1 GPPRRR
7 STRRSAPDRPAR
19 AGQGRPQS
27 VRGRAAGRRRRR
39 PGPPPPDRRR
49 RRGARP
55 PRAARRGRGRA
66 RPPGDPGGGAP
77 ARGAASRERIAQ
89 RTPSVVKLTRR
100 PAPVQGGRVQIV
112 VVRHA
117 DSVAEGPRLPDEH
130 RYLTARGR
138 ADARA
143 LGALLAEAGIAIGA
157 AVSSPLVR
165 AIQTAELVTGAIG
178 WAGAIEASCRLA
190 PGTSVSA
197 VADWL
202 AEEAA
207 RVQGGALIAF
217 GHE

>member
-1 GPPRRR
+1 
-7 STRRSAPDRPAR
+7 
-19 AGQGRPQS
+19 
-27 VRGRAAGRRRRR
+27 
-39 PGPPPPDRRR
+39 
-49 RRGARP
+49 
-55 PRAARRGRGRA
+55 
-66 RPPGDPGGGAP
+66 
-77 ARGAASRERIAQ
+77 
-89 RTPSVVKLTRR
+89 
-100 PAPVQGGRVQIV
+100 VQIV

-217 GHE
+217 GHEPSISALAERLSSEEHVSAFRTAEAALVEDGVLRWRLAPP